1 MGYRVE
7 ELAALADL
15 SVDTI
20 RYYQSRDL
28 LPPPVRSGRIALYS
42 DEHLARLTHIRRLQ
56 GRGFSLAVIRRL
68 LEGELDSADEAL
80 VAAVTDEVQADGATS
95 PVAADEWLTVEELA
109 ERSGIPL
116 VLLEAVVREG
126 LLVPRRLAGEPRY
139 TMADVAAA
147 GAGLRLL
154 QQGLPLRELLDLA
167 RAHSQAMR
175 SIAERAVELFD
186 SHIRH
191 PLRQQG
197 LPDSDAAARLV
208 AAFEEV
214 LPATL
219 TIVAHHFRRTL
230 LAVAQEHI
238 ERVGSDDERQ
248 VVATAQRSLEEAAWA
263 Q

>member
-28 LPPPVRSGRIALYS
+28 LPPPVRSGRFALSS

-80 VAAVTDEVQADGATS
+80 VAAVTDEVQADGATL

-126 LLVPRRLAGEPRY
+126 PLVPRRP
-139 TMADVAAA
+139 
-147 GAGLRLL
+147 
-154 QQGLPLRELLDLA
+154 
-167 RAHSQAMR
+167 
-175 SIAERAVELFD
+175 
-186 SHIRH
+186 
-191 PLRQQG
+191 
-197 LPDSDAAARLV
+197 
-208 AAFEEV
+208 
-214 LPATL
+214 
-219 TIVAHHFRRTL
+219 
-230 LAVAQEHI
+230 
-238 ERVGSDDERQ
+238 
-248 VVATAQRSLEEAAWA
+248 
-263 Q
+263 